1 MMKDKYFQPINKY
14 FQPINENGDY
24 IDYWTLVNDINNL
37 YEHIKELEKIRDN
50 WNKLKE
56 YISIKLYNTEYLQ
69 KICGC
74 RIDDINHILLDVIRE
89 QMLELEQGSGIND
102 SN

>member
-1 MMKDKYFQPINKY
+1 MVKNRY

-37 YEHIKELEKIRDN
+37 YEYIEELEKIRDN

-56 YISIKLYNTEYLQ
+56 YINKTNKTLCWTNTY
-69 KICGC
+69 
-74 RIDDINHILLDVIRE
+74 DDILDK
-89 QMLELEQGSGIND
+89 MHELEQGD
-102 SN
+102 SNE